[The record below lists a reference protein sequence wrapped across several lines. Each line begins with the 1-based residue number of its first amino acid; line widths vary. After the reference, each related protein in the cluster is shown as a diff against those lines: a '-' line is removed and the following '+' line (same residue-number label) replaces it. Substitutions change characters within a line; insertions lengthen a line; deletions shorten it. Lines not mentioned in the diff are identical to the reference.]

1 MKKQSLRYFLA
12 GVMALGLPPAS
23 LAQSGSAPAARD
35 WTSWGYDQERTGW
48 NRGEAQLS
56 KDNVSKLRLQWTAQ
70 LSTTPSDVVLSTL
83 TAPVIVEGVNTG
95 QGSKNLAL
103 VLGADDTLFAVDAD
117 SGKPVWQKSFPNS
130 FTAQRAGSWL
140 CPNTAN
146 DTPAIDKQ
154 RGLVFFIT
162 SDGRLR
168 ALALADGAERM
179 APADFVAPFARA
191 WSLNLVDGI
200 VYTTSGR
207 GCGEVLDPNSAPAAA
222 TTTLA
227 GRPGAG
233 APAGGAAPPAG
244 AVPPDPGMI
253 SAMDVRDLAHP
264 VATHFFT
271 SNGRPNGA
279 WGRGG
284 VAKTPAGI
292 ITQTAD
298 GPYDPAAGQ
307 FGSSVL
313 ELSPQVARLLD
324 SFTPANWKYVN
335 AQDLDMGSGSLLT
348 FAFQGRTLAAS
359 IGKEAVLYLLDTAA
373 LGGGAPDHATPYLKS
388 PQLGNDAALGT
399 EPGQGMWGA
408 LATYQNPQGRRFLY
422 MPMWG
427 PPSKNAPAFR
437 NANGAIPNGSIM
449 AFELTLDGGKPSLV
463 ALWTSPDMIV
473 PDAPT
478 VANGVVF
485 ATQTGEQTLQA
496 QKLPPGAP
504 RPTAASGAAFRATP
518 VSNLILYAFD
528 AETGKQLYSSKNTIK
543 GWTHFSTPVVALG
556 KIYVV
561 THDAKIYAFG
571 VSP

>member
-1 MKKQSLRYFLA
+1 MDVRYQKLAARMNKKSLLYLLL
-12 GVMALGLPPAS
+12 GALSFPPAGF
-23 LAQSGSAPAARD
+23 AQSASSPTPRD
-35 WTSWGYDQERTGW
+35 WTSWGYDQERTSW
-48 NRGEAQLS
+48 NRGETQLS
-56 KDNVSKLRLQWTAQ
+56 KSTVSRLRLQWSAQ
-70 LSTTPSDVVLSTL
+70 LSTAPNDVVLSTL
-83 TAPVIVEGVNTG
+83 TAPVVVEGVSTG
-95 QGSKNLAL
+95 QGPKNLVL
-103 VLGADDTLFAVDAD
+103 VLGADDTLFAIDAE
-117 SGKPVWQKSFPNS
+117 SGKPVWQKSFANN
-130 FTAQRAGSWL
+130 FTAQRPGSWL

-146 DTPAIDKQ
+146 DTPVIDKQ

-179 APADFVAPFARA
+179 TLTEFVAPFARA
-191 WSLNLVDGI
+191 WSLNLIDGV
-200 VYTTSGR
+200 VYTSSGR
-207 GCGEVLDPNSAPAAA
+207 GCGEVLDANSTLAAA
-222 TTTLA
+222 VTTVA
-227 GRPGAG
+227 GKPSGQGA
-233 APAGGAAPPAG
+233 
-244 AVPPDPGMI
+244 PPDPGTI

-264 VATHFFT
+264 AVTHFFT

-298 GPYDPAAGQ
+298 GAYDPASGQ

-313 ELSPQVARLLD
+313 EFTPQVARLLD

-335 AQDLDMGSGSLLT
+335 AKDLDMGSGSLLV
-348 FAFQGRTLAAS
+348 FPFQNHTLAAS

-373 LGGGAPDHATPYLKS
+373 LGGGTPDHATPYLKS

-399 EPGQGMWGA
+399 QPGQGMWGA
-408 LATYQNPQGRRFLY
+408 LATYQNPEGRRFLY

-427 PPSKNAPAFR
+427 PPSNNAPAFH
-437 NANGAIPNGSIM
+437 NNNGPIPHGSIM

-463 ALWTSPDMIV
+463 AQWTSPDMIV
-473 PDAPT
+473 PDSPT

-496 QKLPPGAP
+496 QPLPPGAP

-518 VSNLILYAFD
+518 VSNLVLYAFD
-528 AETGKQLYSSKNTIK
+528 AETGKQLYSSKDAIK

-556 KIYVV
+556 KVFVV
-561 THDAKIYAFG
+561 THDAKVYAFG
-571 VSP
+571 LGR

>member
-1 MKKQSLRYFLA
+1 MLKNRPFFFAALLVSAFLPLTGA
-12 GVMALGLPPAS
+12 
-23 LAQSGSAPAARD
+23 AQQATPAATPAGPAPHD
-35 WTSWGYDQERTGW
+35 WTSWGYDQERTSW
-48 NRGEAQLS
+48 NRGETQLS
-56 KDNVSKLRLQWTAQ
+56 KANVSKLRLQWSAQ
-70 LSTTPSDVVLSTL
+70 LSTPPNDVVLSTL
-83 TAPVIVEGVNTG
+83 TAPVVVEGVSTG
-95 QGSKNLAL
+95 QGSKNLVL
-103 VLGADDTLFAVDAD
+103 VLGADDTLFAIDAD
-117 SGKPVWQKSFPNS
+117 SGKPVWQKSFTNS

-146 DTPAIDKQ
+146 DTPAVDKQ

-179 APADFVAPFARA
+179 APTDFVAPFARA
-191 WSLNLVDGI
+191 WSLNLIDGV

-207 GCGEVLDPNSAPAAA
+207 GCGEVLDPNSTMAAA
-222 TTTLA
+222 VTTLA
-227 GRPGAG
+227 ARPGTG
-233 APAGGAAPPAG
+233 A
-244 AVPPDPGMI
+244 PPDPGMI
-253 SAMDVRDLAHP
+253 SAMDVHDLSHP
-264 VATHFFT
+264 AVTHFFT

-298 GPYDPAAGQ
+298 GAYDPAAGQ
-307 FGSSVL
+307 YGSTVL
-313 ELSPQVARLLD
+313 ELSPLVARLLD

-335 AQDLDMGSGSLLT
+335 AKDLDMGSGSLLT
-348 FAFQGRTLAAS
+348 FPFQGRTLAAS
-359 IGKEAVLYLLDTAA
+359 IGKEAVLYILDTAA
-373 LGGGAPDHATPYLKS
+373 LGGGSPDHATPYLKS

-399 EPGQGMWGA
+399 EPGEGMWGA
-408 LATYQNPQGRRFLY
+408 LATYQNPEGRRFLY

-427 PPSKNAPAFR
+427 PPSKDAPAFR
-437 NANGAIPNGSIM
+437 NNNGPVPNGSIM
-449 AFELTLDGGKPSLV
+449 AFELTMDGGKPSLV
-463 ALWTSPDMIV
+463 AQWTSPDMTV

-496 QKLPPGAP
+496 QKLPPGSP
-504 RPTAASGAAFRATP
+504 RPTAASGAAFRSTP

-528 AETGKQLYSSKNTIK
+528 AETGKQLYSSKDIIK

-556 KIYVV
+556 KVFVV
-561 THDAKIYAFG
+561 SHDAKVYAFG
-571 VSP
+571 LGR